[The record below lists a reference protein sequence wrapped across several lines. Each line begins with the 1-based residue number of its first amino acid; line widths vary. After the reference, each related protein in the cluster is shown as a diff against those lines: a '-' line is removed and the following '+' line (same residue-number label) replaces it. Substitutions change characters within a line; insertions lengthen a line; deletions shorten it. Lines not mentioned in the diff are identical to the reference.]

1 MHSGASVAQPCLA
14 CGAGRETRTPTPK
27 RWYLKPMRLPI
38 PPYPHVGRRYV
49 TMFRKGQARLI
60 AAFRFLRT
68 FLISRAGGRRRP
80 RSPLIRHPRRG
91 TGRNSGTEAIWRGK
105 RQAAPHPPPS
115 PSRPHLA
122 RHIACRRAEKTGN
135 IYAATLTLYI
145 ARPAAQLPDCR
156 PPAPDQRLRGFRTL
170 SRPLSGHPSRLRTA
184 EAPGDHQKHTNWSQ
198 IMHESPQSACFTFL
212 HCNACIGDILL
223 CLFLF

>member
-68 FLISRAGGRRRP
+68 FLIPRASGRRRP

-91 TGRNSGTEAIWRGK
+91 TGRNSRTGAILGGNGK
-105 RQAAPHPPPS
+105 PRRIRLPS
-115 PSRPHLA
+115 PSQSTWPGASHAGGENRQYLCGYIDIIYSA
-122 RHIACRRAEKTGN
+122 RRSPVTA
-135 IYAATLTLYI
+135 L
-145 ARPAAQLPDCR
+145 PA
-156 PPAPDQRLRGFRTL
+156 PAPDQQLMGFRTL
-170 SRPLSGHPSRLRTA
+170 PYTVIPHAFALPKTQATTKSTQIGHKLCMNRRNRPVS
-184 EAPGDHQKHTNWSQ
+184 
-198 IMHESPQSACFTFL
+198 SACI
-212 HCNACIGDILL
+212 AMRA
-223 CLFLF
+223 

>member
-60 AAFRFLRT
+60 AASRFLRT
-68 FLISRAGGRRRP
+68 FLTPRAGGRSRP
-80 RSPLIRHPRRG
+80 RSPLMRGRRRG
-91 TGRNSGTEAIWRGK
+91 TGRNSRTETIWHGK
-105 RQAAPHPPPS
+105 RQAAPHPPPIAF
-115 PSRPHLA
+115 PINIA
-122 RHIACRRAEKTGN
+122 RRIACRRAEKTGN

-145 ARPAAQLPDCR
+145 ARAGARLPDCR
-156 PPAPDQRLRGFRTL
+156 P
-170 SRPLSGHPSRLRTA
+170 
-184 EAPGDHQKHTNWSQ
+184 
-198 IMHESPQSACFTFL
+198 
-212 HCNACIGDILL
+212 LL
-223 CLFLF
+223 QTSN

>member
-68 FLISRAGGRRRP
+68 FLIPRAGGRSRP
-80 RSPLIRHPRRG
+80 PSPLIRHPRRG
-91 TGRNSGTEAIWRGK
+91 TGRSSRTEAIWRGK
-105 RQAAPHPPPS
+105 RQAAPHPPLIDFPT
-115 PSRPHLA
+115 RLA
-122 RHIACRRAEKTGN
+122 RRIARRQEEKTGN

-145 ARPAAQLPDCR
+145 ARAAAQFPDCR
-156 PPAPDQRLRGFRTL
+156 PLL
-170 SRPLSGHPSRLRTA
+170 
-184 EAPGDHQKHTNWSQ
+184 Q
-198 IMHESPQSACFTFL
+198 IS
-212 HCNACIGDILL
+212 N
-223 CLFLF
+223 

>member
-80 RSPLIRHPRRG
+80 RSPLIRHPRWG

-115 PSRPHLA
+115 PDIIYSAPRSPVTGLPAPCSRPAIEGLSHPVPPLI
-122 RHIACRRAEKTGN
+122 RSSLTPSHCRSPR
-135 IYAATLTLYI
+135 
-145 ARPAAQLPDCR
+145 R
-156 PPAPDQRLRGFRTL
+156 PPKAHKLV
-170 SRPLSGHPSRLRTA
+170 
-184 EAPGDHQKHTNWSQ
+184 TNY
-198 IMHESPQSACFTFL
+198 A
-212 HCNACIGDILL
+212 
-223 CLFLF
+223 

>member
-68 FLISRAGGRRRP
+68 FLIPAPVAGAGRALRLFATRAGEQGATAGQRRFGAENGKPHRLRLPHLPAPPRPAHRMQAGGENRQYLCGYIDIIYSAP
-80 RSPLIRHPRRG
+80 RSPV
-91 TGRNSGTEAIWRGK
+91 TG
-105 RQAAPHPPPS
+105 
-115 PSRPHLA
+115 L
-122 RHIACRRAEKTGN
+122 
-135 IYAATLTLYI
+135 
-145 ARPAAQLPDCR
+145 PA
-156 PPAPDQRLRGFRTL
+156 PAPDQRLRGFRTL
-170 SRPLSGHPSRLRTA
+170 PRPLSGHPSHLRTA
-184 EAPGDHQKHTNWSQ
+184 EPPDDHQKHTNWSQ
-198 IMHESPQSACFTFL
+198 IMHESPQSACFTGL